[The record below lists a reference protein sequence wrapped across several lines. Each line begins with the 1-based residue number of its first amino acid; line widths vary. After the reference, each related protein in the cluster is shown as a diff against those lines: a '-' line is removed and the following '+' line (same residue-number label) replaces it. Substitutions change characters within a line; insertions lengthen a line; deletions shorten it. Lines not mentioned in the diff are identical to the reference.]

1 MSLPRGRLFAEVNR
15 RAPLRPSAP
24 RGARSPL
31 KFGPSAAVARFSSEI
46 LGCVMSTAS
55 PSPTLGYDLVE
66 MLAVPY
72 RATAAYNDLLRLGHA
87 ALPVVHAG
95 LRHGSADVRFHC
107 CRFLDRYLR
116 PDILSDLLGMLNDS
130 DERVRVTTLHTLA
143 CERCKEGSCRP
154 EEAQVLP
161 QAMRLLASDPSAHV
175 RAMAIEVIGQF
186 VHTNPSAVEA
196 IEAAARSDKSS
207 TVRKKAGWYAS
218 GGTIYRRSAPKAPR
232 RASA

>member
-1 MSLPRGRLFAEVNR
+1 
-15 RAPLRPSAP
+15 
-24 RGARSPL
+24 
-31 KFGPSAAVARFSSEI
+31 
-46 LGCVMSTAS
+46 MSTAS
-55 PSPTLGYDLVE
+55 RSPALGYDLVE

-72 RATAAYNDLLRLGHA
+72 RATAAYNDLLKLGHA
-87 ALPVVHAG
+87 ALPVVQAG